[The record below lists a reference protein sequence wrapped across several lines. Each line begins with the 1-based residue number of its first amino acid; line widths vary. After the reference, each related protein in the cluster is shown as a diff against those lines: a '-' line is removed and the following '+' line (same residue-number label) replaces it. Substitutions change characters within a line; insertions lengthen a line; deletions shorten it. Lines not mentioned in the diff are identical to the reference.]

1 MTGMIERAIGRG
13 ASARRISFNAINAS
27 SIPESMLSDIIR
39 NAEREA
45 EEEFP
50 SLPLS
55 LYREYSISG
64 NRTDYENLYF
74 QKRKM
79 LSDLVIA
86 EMAEGKS
93 RFMGKIEEGIWSV
106 ISEPSWTIPAHNTY
120 IRDREA
126 LDTPLIERP
135 VLDLFQCETGEILSL
150 ALSILK
156 ERINTILAAD
166 VEHVIRERI
175 LKPYITDHFW
185 WMGNDGP
192 LNNWAPWCTQNVLLS
207 VLTLPLTEKESGK
220 VLRTAVATLDQYID
234 AYPEDGSCDEG
245 AHYYHEAAL
254 ALWGC
259 LHTLSLSVGDDIKK
273 VFSNPKI
280 KAMAEYIE
288 SVHIADDTY
297 LNFADCSPK
306 AGHLTAR
313 EYLFGKAVGSKSLMH
328 HAALDAAADWIES
341 DNNYNLFYKYIALSS
356 AAEIE
361 EEASSSGYFP
371 QAGFTSFRSTGM
383 AIYRENGI
391 VFAFKGGSNGESH
404 NHNDVGSLILYK
416 NGQPCLIDIGVET
429 YTKTTFSKDR
439 YTLLPMRSSYHNVVN
454 FPPLEQHD
462 GEEYRAETLRMDDG
476 GASFDLTHA
485 YESGKGLKRYI
496 RSAVFDRS
504 GSRITIMEDFEAD
517 MSGVLSL
524 ISMEKPEIDECCLLW
539 KSFRIDF
546 PEHYECLIETIP
558 ITDSRLR
565 RAWPDELYRTLVTL
579 PHATE
584 WIIRFKEGDHH
595 EN

>member
-79 LSDLVIA
+79 LSDLVVA
-86 EMAEGKS
+86 EMVEGKS

-207 VLTLPLTEKESGK
+207 VLRLLTS
-220 VLRTAVATLDQYID
+220 
-234 AYPEDGSCDEG
+234 
-245 AHYYHEAAL
+245 
-254 ALWGC
+254 
-259 LHTLSLSVGDDIKK
+259 
-273 VFSNPKI
+273 
-280 KAMAEYIE
+280 
-288 SVHIADDTY
+288 
-297 LNFADCSPK
+297 
-306 AGHLTAR
+306 
-313 EYLFGKAVGSKSLMH
+313 
-328 HAALDAAADWIES
+328 
-341 DNNYNLFYKYIALSS
+341 
-356 AAEIE
+356 
-361 EEASSSGYFP
+361 
-371 QAGFTSFRSTGM
+371 
-383 AIYRENGI
+383 
-391 VFAFKGGSNGESH
+391 
-404 NHNDVGSLILYK
+404 
-416 NGQPCLIDIGVET
+416 
-429 YTKTTFSKDR
+429 
-439 YTLLPMRSSYHNVVN
+439 
-454 FPPLEQHD
+454 
-462 GEEYRAETLRMDDG
+462 
-476 GASFDLTHA
+476 
-485 YESGKGLKRYI
+485 
-496 RSAVFDRS
+496 
-504 GSRITIMEDFEAD
+504 
-517 MSGVLSL
+517 
-524 ISMEKPEIDECCLLW
+524 ISMPTLKTEAVMKE
-539 KSFRIDF
+539 RIITMR
-546 PEHYECLIETIP
+546 PRWHY
-558 ITDSRLR
+558 
-565 RAWPDELYRTLVTL
+565 
-579 PHATE
+579 
-584 WIIRFKEGDHH
+584 GDVSTFYLCP
-595 EN
+595 